1 MELPAGA
8 HARSCTVQASC
19 AGGGTGTGDAVTRLL
34 ITPRL
39 VRQVSGAVA
48 RQLGVRAYPTIMWL
62 QLMDE
67 GVTIAEHAGG
77 RDAASLVAFAKAAP
91 GMIEEGVA
99 AQKAKE
105 GKAEG
110 AAEGGAAAEAK
121 PEAKAEAEAEG
132 GAAAASKIGQSKV
145 GKSKVGESKVAAKA
159 AEEAAAAAAEPAEGA
174 TEGAAAESKVS
185 GSKLAAGA
193 GVEKAATP
201 AEAEAKGEAAPAAA
215 AAAKECATGS

>member
-1 MELPAGA
+1 M
-8 HARSCTVQASC
+8 QASC

-110 AAEGGAAAEAK
+110 GAAEGGAAEGGAAEGGAAARAGSDHGSDLFLVDRVLLEQLELIAR
-121 PEAKAEAEAEG
+121 EG
-132 GAAAASKIGQSKV
+132 AGQS
-145 GKSKVGESKVAAKA
+145 
-159 AEEAAAAAAEPAEGA
+159 
-174 TEGAAAESKVS
+174 
-185 GSKLAAGA
+185 
-193 GVEKAATP
+193 GVRRIKIDP
-201 AEAEAKGEAAPAAA
+201 R
-215 AAAKECATGS
+215 

>member
-1 MELPAGA
+1 M
-8 HARSCTVQASC
+8 
-19 AGGGTGTGDAVTRLL
+19 TRLL

-99 AQKAKE
+99 AQVDFVVDDRDLKNL
-105 GKAEG
+105 
-110 AAEGGAAAEAK
+110 
-121 PEAKAEAEAEG
+121 
-132 GAAAASKIGQSKV
+132 V
-145 GKSKVGESKVAAKA
+145 L
-159 AEEAAAAAAEPAEGA
+159 A
-174 TEGAAAESKVS
+174 TLDV
-185 GSKLAAGA
+185 
-193 GVEKAATP
+193 
-201 AEAEAKGEAAPAAA
+201 
-215 AAAKECATGS
+215 TGLGFVDRAFC